1 VKFSEHFLAKSL
13 ISNFVVGV
21 RQSNN
26 FYVTIKLL
34 ILTILLLLKEFTEGG
49 MILIQ
54 FQNIV
59 KKYRTKTIID
69 NFSLDIE
76 DGQLVVFI
84 GPSGCGKT
92 TLLKMINR
100 LIKPTAGKIL
110 LNGTDISTMN
120 PIELRRNIG
129 YVIQNTGLF
138 PHMTIRENLELIPK
152 LKGEDSASINKKT
165 VELLTMVGMNPE
177 EFLERYPKELSGG
190 QQQRVGVARAFST
203 DSDII
208 LMDEP
213 FSALDPV
220 TRSALQEELYQ
231 MQKELNKTI
240 IFVTHDMDEAIKI
253 ADKLCILKDGDILQY
268 DTPENI
274 LKNPANNF
282 VENFIGK
289 RRIWNNPELLK
300 AEDIMIQNPV
310 KITTKRT
317 VLQAIEIMKENK
329 VDSLMVTD
337 KSNVLIGLVTLKG
350 IQLLNRN
357 SIIETVME
365 QEILTV
371 SEDTNLI
378 NVLKTMNEHKIG
390 FVPVV
395 NHTNQLLGL
404 ITRSSILSVLSS
416 QLIDLEVA
424 F

>member
-1 VKFSEHFLAKSL
+1 M
-13 ISNFVVGV
+13 
-21 RQSNN
+21 
-26 FYVTIKLL
+26 T
-34 ILTILLLLKEFTEGG
+34 
-49 MILIQ
+49 LIQ

-59 KKYRTKTIID
+59 KKYRTKAIIR

-100 LIKPTAGKIL
+100 LTQPTSGKIF
-110 LNGTDISTMN
+110 LNGTDISKMN

-138 PHMTIRENLELIPK
+138 PHMTIKENLELIPK
-152 LKGEDSASINKKT
+152 LKGESMDLIEKKT
-165 VELLTMVGMNPE
+165 VELLKMVGLTE
-177 EFLERYPKELSGG
+177 EYLQRYPKELSGG

-203 DSDII
+203 NSDII

-253 ADKLCILKDGDILQY
+253 ADKICLLKDGDLLQY

-274 LKNPANNF
+274 LKNPTNDF

-289 RRIWNNPELLK
+289 RRIWNNPEILK

-310 KITTKRT
+310 KITTKRN

-337 KSNVLIGLVTLKG
+337 KQNALIGLVTLKG
-350 IQLLNRN
+350 IQLHNRN
-357 SIIETVME
+357 AIIEDIME
-365 QEILTV
+365 QEVLSI
-371 SEDTNLI
+371 SQDTDLI
-378 NVLKTMNEHKIG
+378 SVLKTMNDHKIG
-390 FVPVV
+390 YVPVV
-395 NHTNQLLGL
+395 NNSNQLLGL
-404 ITRSSILSVLSS
+404 ITRSSILSALSS
-416 QLIDLEVA
+416 QLIEMEVA

>member
-1 VKFSEHFLAKSL
+1 
-13 ISNFVVGV
+13 
-21 RQSNN
+21 
-26 FYVTIKLL
+26 
-34 ILTILLLLKEFTEGG
+34 

-59 KKYRTKTIID
+59 KKYRTKTIIR

-100 LIKPTAGKIL
+100 LTQPTSGKIF
-110 LNGTDISTMN
+110 LNGTDISKMN

-138 PHMTIRENLELIPK
+138 PHMTIKENLELIPK
-152 LKGEDSASINKKT
+152 LKGESMDLIEKKT
-165 VELLTMVGMNPE
+165 VELLTMVGLTE
-177 EFLERYPKELSGG
+177 EYLQRYPKELSGG

-203 DSDII
+203 NSDII

-253 ADKLCILKDGDILQY
+253 ADKICLLKDGDLLQY

-274 LKNPANNF
+274 LKNPTNDF

-289 RRIWNNPELLK
+289 RRIWNNPEILK

-310 KITTKRT
+310 KITTKRN

-337 KSNVLIGLVTLKG
+337 KQNALIGLVTLKG
-350 IQLLNRN
+350 IQLHNRN
-357 SIIETVME
+357 AIIEDIME
-365 QEILTV
+365 QEVLSV
-371 SEDTNLI
+371 SQDTDLI
-378 NVLKTMNEHKIG
+378 SVLKTMNDHKIG
-390 FVPVV
+390 YVPVV
-395 NHTNQLLGL
+395 NKSNQLLGL
-404 ITRSSILSVLSS
+404 ITRSSILSALSS
-416 QLIDLEVA
+416 QLIEMEVA